1 MWRQLGLTDR
11 LGRVGKR
18 APVEVP
24 VAQHAAAGVLEHKVV
39 GVLPGRGR
47 GDLLGQEPGEP
58 RSRTITD
65 LCATSHPCAS
75 KIERFQPAWVGY
87 QRPGG
92 RPGPYRSTPHL
103 SGAAGMECG
112 RPPGLRSAEQLGAN
126 RSSPYDGRATRLEWW
141 SEFRELVRAV

>member
-75 KIERFQPAWVGY
+75 KIERFQPALVGFNGREAAEAFIG
-87 QRPGG
+87 QRRIYLGQQAWSVVG
-92 RPGPYRSTPHL
+92 RPVFVLPS
-103 SGAAGMECG
+103 S
-112 RPPGLRSAEQLGAN
+112 SAAN